1 MLHTITSGWLRILVN
16 QAIDDPKLCFLF
28 VASDEDER
36 DWIIS
41 SIRSY
46 IATEYPKL
54 TTSYI
59 NRDINISVATIE
71 TIKYERRY
79 LAWRQQ
85 SFPMYDSILVSHEL
99 NDVML
104 KSFLSQHCKR
114 KS

>member
-16 QAIDDPKLCFLF
+16 QAIDDPELCFLF

-54 TTSYI
+54 TTFF
-59 NRDINISVATIE
+59 NISVATIE
-71 TIKYERRY
+71 TIKYERSY